1 MPGLG
6 RGVLADLSQSPGARG
21 VCLLISYLHAEI
33 EVRGEGQDQNGGC
46 RDMDS
51 VGPLHWTIVC
61 SSIEPASELD
71 RMVGLKISAVSAGS
85 GLEL

>member
-33 EVRGEGQDQNGGC
+33 EVRGEGQD